1 MGAIIARA
9 VTLYARGTHS
19 GCVVGNPSLTGLW
32 KGRPVYCGWLIAV
45 GWFSSCCN
53 CSN

>member
-19 GCVVGNPSLTGLW
+19 GCVVGNTEVMDMRIDRQVGLW
-32 KGRPVYCGWLIAV
+32 NLINDHTFEHRI
-45 GWFSSCCN
+45 GS
-53 CSN
+53 